1 MCVLF
6 LLTTVLFVLASL
18 ARDKISKADG
28 CQGNDDKVDGL
39 QCTPALNV
47 FEYDGRQGD
56 EEETTKQ
63 NENNCR
69 NHTDLGLTH
78 IPLLRKE
85 KSMDGKMEAATD
97 GMMDE

>member
-1 MCVLF
+1 M
-6 LLTTVLFVLASL
+6 
-18 ARDKISKADG
+18 
-28 CQGNDDKVDGL
+28 
-39 QCTPALNV
+39 

-69 NHTDLGLTH
+69 NHTDLGLTY